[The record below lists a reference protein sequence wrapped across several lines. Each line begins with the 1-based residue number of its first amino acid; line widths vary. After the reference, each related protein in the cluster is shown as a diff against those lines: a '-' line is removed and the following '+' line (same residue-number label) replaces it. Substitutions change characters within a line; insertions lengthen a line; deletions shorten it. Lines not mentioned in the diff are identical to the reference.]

1 VSTTSRILI
10 AFLVLLALG
19 LLALERQLAARVQ
32 RQYFEAVEEPM
43 VDMAQLF
50 ATLIEQQV
58 PADGT
63 IDITTLRRAWKDA
76 HERQFSARIYSV
88 TKTAVN
94 AQLYVTDRQGLVL
107 FDSDGG
113 RAEGQD
119 YHERLDVGLTLA
131 GGYGARATR
140 TDPADEDS
148 TTLFVAAPIRHRGEI
163 IGVASVSKPVASVLP
178 FRDETRVWMRNLSLA
193 FLALVTTG
201 AYFIVTHFSRPIRQ
215 LTTYAHRVARGERVA
230 LPRGGTAEVATLA
243 RAFEEMRDALDG
255 RSYIQNYV
263 ETLTHE
269 MKSPVAAIRGAAEL
283 LREESMPPGDRQK
296 FLGNIQAE
304 AGRIQT
310 IIDRLLGL
318 SAIESRKAL
327 EHPEPVSIADL
338 AEAVRA
344 QLQPAADARGVRIE
358 IDTDARPTITG
369 EYFLLEIALANLLQ
383 NAIDFSPPGSRIRI
397 GIARATDGP
406 WIELRID
413 DEGPGIPDYALPR
426 IFERF
431 YSLSRPDTR
440 RKSSGLG
447 LCFVREAV
455 ELHRGLVS
463 VENRADSPGA
473 SATIRLP
480 VDGLAVPLGS

>member
-10 AFLVLLALG
+10 AFLLLLAVG
-19 LLALERQLAARVQ
+19 LFALEHRLAARVQ
-32 RQYFEAVEEPM
+32 QEYFEAVEENM

-50 ATLIEQQV
+50 ATLVEEQV
-58 PADGT
+58 HEDGA
-63 IDITTLRRAWKDA
+63 IDVTEVRRTWKGA
-76 HERQFSARIYSV
+76 GERQFSARIYNV
-88 TKTAVN
+88 TKTVMN
-94 AQLYVTDRQGLVL
+94 AQLYVTDRQGIVL

-113 RAEGQD
+113 RAEGQN
-119 YHERLDVGLTLA
+119 YHERLDVGLTLL
-131 GGYGARATR
+131 GEYGARTTR
-140 TDPADEDS
+140 RDPADEGS
-148 TTLFVAAPIRHRGEI
+148 MTLFVGAPIRRGGEI
-163 IGVASVSKPVASVLP
+163 IGMVSVSKPVSSVLP
-178 FRDETRVWMRNLSLA
+178 FLDETRVWMRNLSLA
-193 FLALVTTG
+193 FLGLVTMG

-230 LPRGGTAEVATLA
+230 PPSGGTAEVATLT
-243 RAFEEMRDALDG
+243 RAFEEMRDAIDG
-255 RSYIQNYV
+255 RSYVQNYV

-283 LREESMPPGDRQK
+283 LREESMPTGDRQK

-327 EHPEPVSIADL
+327 EHPEPVSIAEL
-338 AEAVRA
+338 AETVRG
-344 QLQPAADARGVRIE
+344 QLQPGADARGVRIQME
-358 IDTDARPTITG
+358 ADSQLTVTG
-369 EYFLLEIALANLLQ
+369 EYFLLEIAVANLLQ
-383 NAIDFSPPGSRIRI
+383 NAIDFSPAGSCIQIRV
-397 GIARATDGP
+397 ARVSDAP
-406 WIELRID
+406 WVELRIV

-426 IFERF
+426 LFERF

-455 ELHRGLVS
+455 ELHRGSVS
-463 VENRADSPGA
+463 VGNRTDGQGGC
-473 SATIRLP
+473 ATIRLP
-480 VDGLAVPLGS
+480 LDGVGAVTVR